1 MFIKK
6 FEIGKEYICTG
17 LYGDEYI
24 IKVVDRTEE
33 TINFIYDERT
43 SDNRSV
49 QVGEIEIQK
58 CSVYDNDLKEIEQ
71 IETEAM
77 IAWEYHSRYAEPGE
91 YDYGYYFAF
100 DNNRLYNS
108 EEWEA
113 IKSGG
118 WTIRCNCHTYVTLE
132 YEGKFVYC
140 FDNDMMLM
148 DKIIENIEKRTKKRF
163 SEIAIKGSKEDFNG
177 LRFSTGFKDNWL

>member
-33 TINFIYDERT
+33 TISFIYDERT

-91 YDYGYYFAF
+91 YDY
-100 DNNRLYNS
+100 
-108 EEWEA
+108 
-113 IKSGG
+113 
-118 WTIRCNCHTYVTLE
+118 
-132 YEGKFVYC
+132 
-140 FDNDMMLM
+140 
-148 DKIIENIEKRTKKRF
+148 
-163 SEIAIKGSKEDFNG
+163 
-177 LRFSTGFKDNWL
+177 